1 MDDRTPD
8 EAPVVVVAYSAAWPA
23 LFAREEAL
31 LQTVLEPWV
40 VAQIEHVGSTAVAGL
55 SAKPV
60 IDIMAPV
67 HDLASS
73 VDAIAAACAVGYCYY
88 PYKPDLMHWFCK
100 PSPAVRTHHLHLIP
114 WRSPLWQERLAF
126 RDALRASRSL
136 AERYEALKLQLA
148 ARYPRNREAYTEA
161 KTPFIDSVLQAWR
174 AGRTGP
180 DGA

>member
-1 MDDRTPD
+1 MDDQTSD
-8 EAPVVVVAYSAAWPA
+8 EAPVVVVEYSAEWPA
-23 LFAREEAL
+23 LFAREKAL
-31 LQTVLEPWV
+31 LQPVLAPWL
-40 VAQIEHVGSTAVAGL
+40 VAEIEHVGSTAVVGL

-73 VDAIAAACAVGYCYY
+73 VEAIAAARSVGYCYF

-148 ARYPRNREAYTEA
+148 ARYPRDREAYTEA